1 MKIFFNTRTAQRNFT
16 TSKGKKVDLGAGAA
30 KRWAVEYKRG

>member
-1 MKIFFNTRTAQRNFT
+1 MKIFFNSRTAQRAFNT
-16 TSKGKKVDLGAGAA
+16 TKGKKVDLGAGAA